1 MTKQDL
7 YSLLQG
13 RMSDLTAL
21 SDSIWGFA
29 ELSLQEYRSAACLAD
44 FLENEGFTV
53 ERGIAGIETAFCAS
67 FGSGKPVI
75 GLLAEYDALDGLQQ
89 EVLCTPAATAAAV
102 TAVVTICW
110 VSAL

>member
-29 ELSLQEYRSAACLAD
+29 ELSL
-44 FLENEGFTV
+44 
-53 ERGIAGIETAFCAS
+53 
-67 FGSGKPVI
+67 
-75 GLLAEYDALDGLQQ
+75 
-89 EVLCTPAATAAAV
+89 
-102 TAVVTICW
+102 
-110 VSAL
+110 

>member
-89 EVLCTPAATAAAV
+89 EAGAM
-102 TAVVTICW
+102 
-110 VSAL
+110 